1 MKDTDVV
8 KEAIARL
15 KLSKEAYAAQRTRE
29 ESDLRFQVPE
39 NQWTDD
45 ALAQRAATRVGNVD
59 LNARPHLSISKLDQ
73 PIQLIV
79 NQQRTAH
86 LGVKVHPVSPDAK
99 TETAT
104 MLQELYRA
112 IERDSRANIGRGWA
126 FDRAVKAGMGFYR
139 VNTVY
144 ADDGHDPFDQ
154 KITIERILHQ
164 DSVYLDPSAQLP
176 DWSDGEFAFCGMWI
190 PIDRYKREYG
200 SSALAAYQEDSLS
213 ELAESIPDWV
223 QLDGSK
229 QNAVLVAEY
238 FRKTYT
244 KKTWVELGD
253 GEYAFE
259 DELREDQVPLEGGRR
274 REVEVPSVIWSVING
289 IEELGEPQTWNGRYI
304 PIIPVIG
311 KELQPFDADRHFVG
325 MIGPAKDGQRLY
337 NYAATNAV
345 EIGSLEPRAPWLMY
359 EGQDEGYEEMWKQAN
374 TRNFPTLKVKP
385 TTINGQAAPLP
396 QRVPIDGSR
405 LSVSM
410 QLLQQA
416 DQYIQATTSTFDP
429 ALGRGGSDRSGK
441 AVLALQQQSD
451 AGTSHYLENLAQI
464 SMTYE
469 AKVILDL
476 IPEVYDRPGRV
487 VQLINGED
495 NQSSALVNQP
505 FFMDP
510 MAQQPLPI
518 PPTGIPSFPAG
529 LTPPPMPPPGMPPIG
544 GPPTGGPP
552 PGMPPM
558 EMRRVTPDEVY
569 HDLKR
574 GTYGVAVSVGRSFQT
589 RLDQGAAEIGQ
600 ILQAT
605 PGLLPLVGP
614 LYFKYRDFPGS
625 EEIAELLKKERQ
637 HMMPWLDEGAGN
649 NVEVLAAQLQEM
661 AKQHEMMQ
669 QQLEKANEY
678 IKTDQAKWQ
687 AEAAIAQ
694 GKSQA
699 QVQIQSMRDQTA
711 IEVERIRS
719 MTKAAV
725 TENEAV
731 VEQVELQEKQRHAT
745 QMARENMAASR
756 RNQAMK
762 AVEQERLAAAKVEAE
777 ITRDALRT
785 QMEVER
791 DQIAKSTPQVT
802 VDVNVEKREE

>member
-1 MKDTDVV
+1 
-8 KEAIARL
+8 
-15 KLSKEAYAAQRTRE
+15 
-29 ESDLRFQVPE
+29 
-39 NQWTDD
+39 
-45 ALAQRAATRVGNVD
+45 
-59 LNARPHLSISKLDQ
+59 
-73 PIQLIV
+73 
-79 NQQRTAH
+79 
-86 LGVKVHPVSPDAK
+86 
-99 TETAT
+99 
-104 MLQELYRA
+104 
-112 IERDSRANIGRGWA
+112 
-126 FDRAVKAGMGFYR
+126 
-139 VNTVY
+139 
-144 ADDGHDPFDQ
+144 
-154 KITIERILHQ
+154 
-164 DSVYLDPSAQLP
+164 
-176 DWSDGEFAFCGMWI
+176 
-190 PIDRYKREYG
+190 
-200 SSALAAYQEDSLS
+200 
-213 ELAESIPDWV
+213 
-223 QLDGSK
+223 
-229 QNAVLVAEY
+229 
-238 FRKTYT
+238 
-244 KKTWVELGD
+244 
-253 GEYAFE
+253 
-259 DELREDQVPLEGGRR
+259 
-274 REVEVPSVIWSVING
+274 
-289 IEELGEPQTWNGRYI
+289 
-304 PIIPVIG
+304 
-311 KELQPFDADRHFVG
+311 
-325 MIGPAKDGQRLY
+325 
-337 NYAATNAV
+337 
-345 EIGSLEPRAPWLMY
+345 
-359 EGQDEGYEEMWKQAN
+359 
-374 TRNFPTLKVKP
+374 
-385 TTINGQAAPLP
+385 
-396 QRVPIDGSR
+396 
-405 LSVSM
+405 
-410 QLLQQA
+410 
-416 DQYIQATTSTFDP
+416 
-429 ALGRGGSDRSGK
+429 
-441 AVLALQQQSD
+441 
-451 AGTSHYLENLAQI
+451 
-464 SMTYE
+464 
-469 AKVILDL
+469 
-476 IPEVYDRPGRV
+476 
-487 VQLINGED
+487 
-495 NQSSALVNQP
+495 
-505 FFMDP
+505 
-510 MAQQPLPI
+510 
-518 PPTGIPSFPAG
+518 
-529 LTPPPMPPPGMPPIG
+529 
-544 GPPTGGPP
+544 
-552 PGMPPM
+552 M